1 MDEAHTYG
9 IGVWIAGN
17 WLVQNPLFSGYA
29 ATEAYLPS
37 QKIAIAVAVTFDE
50 AAARYVITFTG
61 DDGRS
66 YSAQT
71 EDIVASARS
80 GEPLDVTENTQA
92 SERHHSFDCDIPD
105 AVPGNVSNRQQVVR
119 FRCS

>member
-1 MDEAHTYG
+1 MHLVG
-9 IGVWIAGN
+9 SGVSVGDLTSFIQPG
-17 WLVQNPLFSGYA
+17 LVLLR
-29 ATEAYLPS
+29 TENGVNHPS
-37 QKIAIAVAVTFDE
+37 VIRCEVTGCRTLKSCDHL
-50 AAARYVITFTG
+50 YVWRW
-61 DDGRS
+61 RS

-105 AVPGNVSNRQQVVR
+105 AVPGNVISVTEDGRR
-119 FRCS
+119 SS